1 VVDPRRRLNV
11 DSTGYAQVI
20 RFYEGSGSS
29 EIQLLDDRFSAADW
43 QRLKAQ
49 ASEFL
54 SRQGKFPAAEFLDRG
69 DFMLKTATNG
79 FGDEFCV
86 LHQSLSMDQYVEA
99 LDLTADIQTRADA
112 ENSAKAVGEI
122 TGEYVR
128 FVAVELRSDDTP
140 TSVPL
145 PLLEVSSEIVERA
158 LNDAERLISSQGSP
172 SAVDRVHTAFHGYL
186 RALADRTGVEYP
198 STAGV
203 TEMYK
208 LLRTEHPAFT
218 EPGPNQASIDKIM
231 RALSSVVDALNPL
244 RNHSSVAHA
253 NDEILRDPEAM
264 LVVNSVRTLLHY
276 LNARTKF

>member
-1 VVDPRRRLNV
+1 M
-11 DSTGYAQVI
+11 I

-29 EIQLLDDRFSAADW
+29 EIQLLDDRFPASDW
-43 QRLKAQ
+43 QRFKAK

-54 SRQGKFPAAEFLDRG
+54 SRQGKSSAAEFLDRR

-79 FGDEFCV
+79 FCDEFCV
-86 LHQSLSMDQYVEA
+86 LYQHLSMDQYLES

-112 ENSAKAVGEI
+112 ENIAKAVGEI

-128 FVAVELRSDDTP
+128 FVAVELSSDDAP

-145 PLLEVSSEIVERA
+145 PVLEVSSEIVERA

-186 RALADRTGVEYP
+186 RALADRAGVEYP

-203 TEMYK
+203 TELYK
-208 LLRTEHPAFT
+208 LLRTEHPAFK
-218 EPGPNQASIDKIM
+218 EPGPNQGSIDKITKT
-231 RALSSVVDALNPL
+231 LSSVVDALNPL

-276 LNARTKF
+276 VNARTKF